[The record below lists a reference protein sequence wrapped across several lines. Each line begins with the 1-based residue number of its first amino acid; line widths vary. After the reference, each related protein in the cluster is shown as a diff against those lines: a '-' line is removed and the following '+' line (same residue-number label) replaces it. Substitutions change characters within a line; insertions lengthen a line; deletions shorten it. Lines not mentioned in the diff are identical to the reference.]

1 VVADYALHVGDSYVR
16 DALGARAVGITP
28 VLIDRMRMLQPE
40 VVDCPLIY
48 DLYELIDLLGIDR
61 PPREEPDE
69 LPA

>member
-1 VVADYALHVGDSYVR
+1 
-16 DALGARAVGITP
+16 

-61 PPREEPDE
+61 PPREEPAE